1 MCVWGG
7 GWGGGGGRGE
17 EGGRRRGGEG
27 LLEKGKLKGA
37 NMTLT
42 VTNLDLF

>member
-1 MCVWGG
+1 MCV
-7 GWGGGGGRGE
+7 GGGGGGE
-17 EGGRRRGGEG
+17 EGGRRGGEG
-27 LLEKGKLKGA
+27 LLEKGKLEGA